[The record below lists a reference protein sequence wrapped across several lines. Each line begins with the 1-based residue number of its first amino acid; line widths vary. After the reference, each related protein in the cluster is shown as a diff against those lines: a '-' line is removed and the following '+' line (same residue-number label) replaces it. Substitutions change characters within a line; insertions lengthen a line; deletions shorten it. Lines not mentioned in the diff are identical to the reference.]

1 MRRALQLTVA
11 ALAVAALSGPSLVAA
26 DEAAPS
32 REEYVA
38 KIEPI
43 CQANSAANKRILKN
57 VRDKVRAGKLTT
69 AGNQF
74 IRASEAFGSTLGEIS
89 AVPRPPADDARLVKW
104 FGFLKIIKAN
114 LRHVGKALLEGD
126 KIKATHETIRL
137 ERSGNA
143 ANNAGFVF
151 EFHYCKVTPSR
162 FT

>member
-1 MRRALQLTVA
+1 MRRALQLTA
-11 ALAVAALSGPSLVAA
+11 ALVIVGALSGAPAAGA
-26 DEAAPS
+26 DETAPS

-43 CQANSAANKRILKN
+43 CQANSAANQRILKN

-74 IRASEAFGSTLGEIS
+74 IRASDAFGSTLGEIS

-104 FGFLKIIKAN
+104 FGFLKIIKTN
-114 LRHVGKALLEGD
+114 LRQVGKALLEGD
-126 KIKATHETIRL
+126 KIKATHETVRL

-143 ANNAGFVF
+143 ANNVGFVF
-151 EFHYCKVTPSR
+151 EFHYCRVTPSR